1 MTTSAGLIP
10 YTVRIMTIDP
20 PLTIEPLPG
29 NSPGTVVLRLTGSI
43 TMNTV
48 RALRAQFRDQELPR
62 HTILDFSS
70 VAYMD
75 SAGMS
80 EIIGHEVYCRDKGV
94 RMTLAGVT
102 SRVLNMLK
110 ITRLDKVLT
119 LAASVEEAEAR
130 V

>member
-1 MTTSAGLIP
+1 
-10 YTVRIMTIDP
+10 MTIDP
-20 PLTIEPLPG
+20 PLTIEALPG
-29 NSPGTVVLRLTGSI
+29 STPGTVVLRLTGSI

-48 RALRAQFRDQELPR
+48 LALRAQFRDSEPPS
-62 HTILDFSS
+62 HTILDFSG

-80 EIIGHEVYCRDKGV
+80 EIIGHEVHCRAKGV
-94 RMTLAGVT
+94 RMTLAGVN

-119 LAASVEEAEAR
+119 LTASVEEAESR
-130 V
+130 G

>member
-1 MTTSAGLIP
+1 
-10 YTVRIMTIDP
+10 MTIDP

-29 NSPGTVVLRLTGSI
+29 SSPGTVVLRLTGSI

-48 RALRAQFRDQELPR
+48 MPLRAQFRDAEPPS
-62 HTILDFSS
+62 HMILDFSG

-119 LAASVEEAEAR
+119 LAASVEEAEAQ